1 MATLPPPSQPP
12 ALHPDSFCDPA
23 GGYFAALHDPEAL
36 EEQLQEQQR
45 QHHRWLDLRQ
55 LERQQQQC
63 RDQMRRQQTDVR
75 RPSDSGA
82 NRAAT
87 PSSTRPSAAS
97 LTRPGTTVESTPS
110 HPLGTNATK
119 ASGLPGVDKVS
130 WGKLPWRA
138 RVLDGK
144 YSSGATKY
152 RTVGYFA
159 TADEAAQAHGREAP
173 ALLSA
178 NLPTVHE
185 GVRLFLSTD
194 RRNKSGYAGVRYI
207 DDHGNGKYRYMA
219 IGPSGVYLGI
229 FGCRLAAARAYA
241 LHIGTPPVR
250 WRSLRPRGRPLLARP
265 PHACPRRLPPG
276 PPWRR
281 RRWGSRSALF
291 PAGAPYSPERAP
303 PPPRSLPSARSSPC
317 PGPTSSADR
326 GTWASSPPCPAAG
339 ASAQR
344 LRFRHRTVTPTLW
357 WTCGALSR
365 YRARRRPLPP
375 AAPSGESLL
384 LQCMSLGSPA
394 SNMGGA
400 STIAPSI
407 LASVLALVR

>member
-1 MATLPPPSQPP
+1 
-12 ALHPDSFCDPA
+12 
-23 GGYFAALHDPEAL
+23 
-36 EEQLQEQQR
+36 
-45 QHHRWLDLRQ
+45 
-55 LERQQQQC
+55 
-63 RDQMRRQQTDVR
+63 MRRQQTDVR

-144 YSSGATKY
+144 YSNGATKY

-241 LHIGTPPVR
+241 LHIGTPPVAVAQLAP
-250 WRSLRPRGRPLLARP
+250 SRPPAPRAATACLPSPAPARP
-265 PHACPRRLPPG
+265 TL
-276 PPWRR
+276 
-281 RRWGSRSALF
+281 
-291 PAGAPYSPERAP
+291 AP
-303 PPPRSLPSARSSPC
+303 PPVGFALCSLSSGGTVLSRAGSAAAEVLTVGAVVAVSRPDLQRGSWHMGVVASVPRSRRIGATVTLSPPHSHTHFVVNMRCSVALPC
-317 PGPTSSADR
+317 PT
-326 GTWASSPPCPAAG
+326 AA
-339 ASAQR
+339 
-344 LRFRHRTVTPTLW
+344 
-357 WTCGALSR
+357 
-365 YRARRRPLPP
+365 PP
-375 AAPSGESLL
+375 ASG
-384 LQCMSLGSPA
+384 
-394 SNMGGA
+394 
-400 STIAPSI
+400 
-407 LASVLALVR
+407 SVG